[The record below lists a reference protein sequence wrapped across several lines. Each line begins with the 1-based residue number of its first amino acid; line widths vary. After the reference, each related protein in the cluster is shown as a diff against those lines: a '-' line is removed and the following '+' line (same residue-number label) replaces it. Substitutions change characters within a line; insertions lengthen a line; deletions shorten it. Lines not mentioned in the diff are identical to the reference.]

1 MLAIY
6 ETVLS
11 TLLWAAIS
19 CAVVAVPG
27 VGFAYVLAR
36 RSFFGK
42 SVLSTLTTLPLVLP
56 PTAVGYLLLR
66 LLANDGWLGD
76 EVIGIDLGILLT
88 WKAVIVA
95 CSVMSFP
102 LFVRTARVAF
112 EEVEPRLESM
122 SRSLGMGPWQTFQRV
137 TLPLASRGLIA
148 AALLAFTRSLGEF
161 GATIIIAGNIPG
173 QTQTLASALFSAQQA
188 GNDARANHLLWV
200 ALLVGFATVYLTE
213 RLTRKGGDR

>member
-1 MLAIY
+1 MPAIY

>member
-1 MLAIY
+1 MY

>member
-1 MLAIY
+1 M
-6 ETVLS
+6 
-11 TLLWAAIS
+11 
-19 CAVVAVPG
+19 
-27 VGFAYVLAR
+27 GFAYVLAR

>member
-1 MLAIY
+1 MPTIY

-19 CAVVAVPG
+19 CAVVAIPG
-27 VGFAYVLAR
+27 VALAYVLAR
-36 RSFFGK
+36 RRFLGK
-42 SVLSTLTTLPLVLP
+42 NVLSTLTTLPLVLP

-66 LLANDGWLGD
+66 LLANDGWLG
-76 EVIGIDLGILLT
+76 ESVFGIDLGILLT
-88 WKAVIVA
+88 WKAVIIA
-95 CSVMSFP
+95 CSIMSFP

-122 SRSLGMGPWQTFQRV
+122 SRSLGHGPGRTFFCV
-137 TLPLASRGLIA
+137 TLPLANRGLIA

-188 GNDARANHLLWV
+188 GNEGAANQLLLV
-200 ALLVGFATVYLTE
+200 ALLVGFATVYATE
-213 RLTRKGGDR
+213 RLTRKRGEG